1 MLEIPPDFKTL
12 LVQAT
17 IIVVLWVVLGR
28 LWFGPAMRVIR
39 ERGARSEGALEKA
52 RAIQAEAETLR
63 ARHAAAIE
71 EARAESQKDT
81 EEIMRAA
88 DAEQRKLLG
97 EARDEAQRVLTD
109 ARGRIAE
116 EVASARQELRKQA
129 DHIAKEVA
137 RTVLG
142 RSV

>member
-39 ERGARSEGALEKA
+39 ERSARSEGALEKA
-52 RAIQAEAETLR
+52 RAIQTEAEALR
-63 ARHAAAIE
+63 ARHAAAID
-71 EARAESQKDT
+71 EARAESQKET
-81 EEIMRAA
+81 EEVMRAA

-97 EARDEAQRVLTD
+97 EARDEAQRVLND

-116 EVASARQELRKQA
+116 EVATARQELRNQA

>member
-1 MLEIPPDFKTL
+1 MLEIPPDFRTL
-12 LVQAT
+12 LIEAT
-17 IIVVLWVVLGR
+17 IFVVLWIVLSR

-39 ERGARSEGALEKA
+39 ERNASSAGALEKA
-52 RAIQAEAETLR
+52 KAIQAEAEALR
-63 ARHAAAIE
+63 ARHAAAVE
-71 EARAESQKDT
+71 EARAESHKET

-88 DAEQRKLLG
+88 EAEQRKLLG

-142 RSV
+142 RPV

>member
-12 LVQAT
+12 LIQAT

-39 ERGARSEGALEKA
+39 ERSARSAGALEKA
-52 RAIQAEAETLR
+52 RGIQAEAEALR

-71 EARAESQKDT
+71 EARAESQKET

-88 DAEQRKLLG
+88 EAEQRKLLG

-142 RSV
+142 RPV

>member
-39 ERGARSEGALEKA
+39 ERSARSEGALEKA
-52 RAIQAEAETLR
+52 RAIQTEAEALR
-63 ARHAAAIE
+63 ARHAAAID
-71 EARAESQKDT
+71 EARAESQKET
-81 EEIMRAA
+81 EEVMRAA

-116 EVASARQELRKQA
+116 EVATARQELRKQA
-129 DHIAKEVA
+129 DHIVKEVA